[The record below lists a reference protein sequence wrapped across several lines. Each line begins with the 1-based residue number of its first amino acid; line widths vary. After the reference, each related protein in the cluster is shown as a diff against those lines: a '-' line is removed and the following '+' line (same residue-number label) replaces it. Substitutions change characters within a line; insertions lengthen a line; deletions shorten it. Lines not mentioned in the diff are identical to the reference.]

1 MVLSGPLI
9 ISYPERTRS
18 KKRRT
23 LCQVPGFPPQVA
35 DYRPL
40 LGEAGFAVEAYEEA
54 HEWERR
60 QRGVY
65 AGILAA
71 TEALIQERGEQ
82 AAGFMIQEAEHAT
95 GLADGTD
102 YLAHARRIFVVARRS

>member
-1 MVLSGPLI
+1 MN
-9 ISYPERTRS
+9 
-18 KKRRT
+18 
-23 LCQVPGFPPQVA
+23 

-40 LGEAGFAVEAYEEA
+40 LLEAGFEVEVYDETPD
-54 HEWERR
+54 WERR

-95 GLADGTD
+95 GLLDGTD
-102 YLAHARRIFVVARRS
+102 YLAHARRILVIARRT